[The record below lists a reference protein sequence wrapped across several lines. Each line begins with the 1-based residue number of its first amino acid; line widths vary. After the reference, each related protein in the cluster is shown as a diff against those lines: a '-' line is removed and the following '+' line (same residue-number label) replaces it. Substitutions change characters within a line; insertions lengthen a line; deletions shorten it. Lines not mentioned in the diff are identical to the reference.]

1 MKKRTIFLTISIVL
15 ASPFWISLLLI
26 SGWLLVQYG
35 VEENNIWMHY
45 ERGENQQS
53 YAYKDYTGAISSY
66 EKALG
71 KYIKAREGGRLNFNT
86 IENRRRGLKSL
97 DENILSELCLL
108 KLKVGDYNGAISD
121 CTETIKFLNPNSS
134 SLYLLTRGI
143 AKQRSEDFIGAI
155 EDLNIVEKRRE
166 EVAQTI
172 EGKFPITFR
181 PTNFLYISRGI
192 AKKNLGDLKGAC
204 SDWKKYKE
212 FLLRSSSYTSNEQKD
227 YKYNMELLKDN
238 CSE

>member
-1 MKKRTIFLTISIVL
+1 L
-15 ASPFWISLLLI
+15 
-26 SGWLLVQYG
+26 QYV

-86 IENRRRGLKSL
+86 IENRRRGLESL
-97 DENILSELCLL
+97 DKNILSELCLL

-212 FLLRSSSYTSNEQKD
+212 FLLRS
-227 YKYNMELLKDN
+227 
-238 CSE
+238 